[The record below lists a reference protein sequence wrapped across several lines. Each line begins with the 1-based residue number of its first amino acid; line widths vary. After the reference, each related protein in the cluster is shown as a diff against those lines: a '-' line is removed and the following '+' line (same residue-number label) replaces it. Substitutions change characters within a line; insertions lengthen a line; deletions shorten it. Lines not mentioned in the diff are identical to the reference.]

1 MKRFREAV
9 IIAAVALAMCLSTAV
24 AFAHEVPDASR
35 EGSLSITMTYD
46 KQSVP
51 GGTVTLHRVGDV
63 VQDDGDYIFA
73 LSSEFSGSNV
83 LLDDLESA
91 EKAKALASYAEAQRL
106 AGVTQSVGDSGSVV
120 FADLEIGLYLVTQ
133 RQAADGYLAFEPFL
147 VSIPM
152 TDDGAYVYDVDA
164 SPKLELEKAPEPP
177 LHRFP
182 QTGDN
187 MMIVIAVLGG
197 VALCAVGVG
206 LVAWR
211 KRDR

>member
-1 MKRFREAV
+1 MKRLREAV

-35 EGSLSITMTYD
+35 DGSLSITMTYD

-51 GGTVTLHRVGDV
+51 GGTVTLHRVADV
-63 VQDDGDYIFA
+63 VQDDGDYIFV

-83 LLDDLESA
+83 SLDDLESA
-91 EKAKALASYAEAQRL
+91 EAAKALASYAEAQQL
-106 AGVTQSVGDSGSVV
+106 AGVTQNIDDSGSVV
-120 FADLEIGLYLVTQ
+120 FADLEIGLYLATQ
-133 RQAADGYLAFEPFL
+133 QQAAEGYLAFDPFL
-147 VSIPM
+147 VSVPM
-152 TDDGAYVYDVDA
+152 VEDGAYVYDVDA

-187 MMIVIAVLGG
+187 MMIAIAVLGG
-197 VALCAVGVG
+197 VALCAAGIG
-206 LVAWR
+206 LAAWR
-211 KRDR
+211 KRNR